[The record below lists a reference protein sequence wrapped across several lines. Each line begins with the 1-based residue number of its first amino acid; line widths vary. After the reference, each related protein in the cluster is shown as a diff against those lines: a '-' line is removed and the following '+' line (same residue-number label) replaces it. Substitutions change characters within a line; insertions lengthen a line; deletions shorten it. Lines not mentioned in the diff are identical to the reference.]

1 MILRYDGTTK
11 IAEVTGVG
19 EGSITSAKLANS
31 AVTSDKIDWTT
42 LKGDPSIPI
51 AIKNTTMMY
60 SVPCILAR
68 VGNLVLLQID
78 GNCTGIP
85 TANNTSTE
93 TLPVGFRP
101 ALNANTTGYFNA
113 SDGTPIILAATV
125 KSDGK
130 ISWHSYKKPAE
141 NTYWRFAV
149 TYPTRDNWPS

>member
-51 AIKNTTMMY
+51 AIKNTKMMWQ
-60 SVPCILAR
+60 VPCTLAR
-68 VGNLVLLQID
+68 VGNLVLLQIN
-78 GNCTGIP
+78 GNCNGTPDKEG
-85 TANNTSTE
+85 TSSE

-101 ALNANTTGYFNA
+101 ALEVATAGYISQTGGGSA
-113 SDGTPIILAATV
+113 ILAASVLTN
-125 KSDGK
+125 GK
-130 ISWHSYKKPAE
+130 IAWSADKTPAK
-141 NTYWRFAV
+141 NAFWRLAV
-149 TYPTRDNWPS
+149 TYPTRDDWPS